1 MVVTLNSFIF
11 LFLSRPQ
18 TLLQN
23 GRLSIPTMR
32 QIRTQH
38 SPVNSSAHPPLSSSL
53 HSLPPV
59 PPTYHSPSPHSTT
72 PPLSMSHSPHYL
84 HRSNSSAASS
94 PATPTS
100 ESYSSTSLSTTSRT
114 QPMAPSP
121 FIATRLPSSIPVN
134 MLTQISNY
142 DLVDT
147 MVTLKPTSRDVI
159 MHGQVGVVK
168 RVTASDTASVH
179 LLNTSSDIHVPC
191 NSLEPVKPCQKDVIK
206 VIGGTHCLGR
216 IGTLMSVIGEHGI
229 VKFMRGDN
237 IAQIPLRNLGKYA
250 PTRESGVKA
259 VDYLMKSASSA
270 NSSQQTSS
278 SKEVSESPFNS
289 INSSATTTT
298 NFPFVALHYPSSTF
312 PFLIPG
318 ASPQGGNYVSL
329 SGTTIFPS
337 SVAATNDVTE
347 NSSLY
352 SSARIFPRMISPFMI
367 SPSHSE
373 TNSSNGMGPRNGL
386 SSHSSST
393 SSDQLNSIF
402 PHSSLSFMYPP
413 MVARGRTIKSDVSS
427 PTETTTPFSNNGGQA
442 PSFSF
447 VRQDSTERDSVQRPV
462 PTPDGL
468 LQPPHFHPSQHSS
481 RGSRPSVIQS
491 SSNQSGADPKQ
502 HPSRH
507 KGLLQP
513 SSAIEKAKAFMA
525 TAMGVYPSPSRG
537 GSVASPM
544 MRVHQDSRSV
554 GEGRAPPPYSTLKVG
569 ARMSGHDHHHQA
581 KMSPEER
588 IKQFIEKLVQNRRS
602 YAYRRNSGKTL
613 TCMYMYQ

>member
-1 MVVTLNSFIF
+1 MQQVCM
-11 LFLSRPQ
+11 Q
-18 TLLQN
+18 Q
-23 GRLSIPTMR
+23 
-32 QIRTQH
+32 
-38 SPVNSSAHPPLSSSL
+38 SPVNSAHPSLSSPL
-53 HSLPPV
+53 HP

-72 PPLSMSHSPHYL
+72 PPLPKSHSPHYL

-94 PATPTS
+94 PATPTN
-100 ESYSSTSLSTTSRT
+100 ESYGSTSLMTSSRT
-114 QPMAPSP
+114 QPVAPSP
-121 FIATRLPSSIPVN
+121 FVATRLPSSIPVN

-147 MVTLKPTSRDVI
+147 MVTLKSTSRDVI

-168 RVTASDTASVH
+168 RVTTNDTASVH
-179 LLNTSSDIHVPC
+179 LLSTSSDIHVPC
-191 NSLEPVKPCQKDVIK
+191 SSLEPIKPRQKDVVK

-237 IAQIPLRNLGKYA
+237 IAQIPLRNLGRYA

-270 NSSQQTSS
+270 NSSQQSPS
-278 SKEVSESPFNS
+278 LKEVSGSPFNS
-289 INSSATTTT
+289 INNSTTTATT
-298 NFPFVALHYPSSTF
+298 NFPFVALHYPGTAI

-318 ASPQGGNYVSL
+318 ASPQGGSYVSL

-347 NSSLY
+347 NSSPY
-352 SSARIFPRMISPFMI
+352 SSTRLFPSMISPFMM
-367 SPSHSE
+367 SPSHSN
-373 TNSSNGMGPRNGL
+373 TNSSNRIGTRNGL

-393 SSDQLNSIF
+393 SSDQLNSMF
-402 PHSSLSFMYPP
+402 PHNSLSFMYPP
-413 MVARGRTIKSDVSS
+413 MVARGRTIKSDVTS
-427 PTETTTPFSNNGGQA
+427 PTETTTPFSSNGEPA

-447 VRQDSTERDSVQRPV
+447 VRQDSTERDSVQRAI
-462 PTPDGL
+462 PTPDAL
-468 LQPPHFHPSQHSS
+468 LRPSHFHPSQHSS
-481 RGSRPSVIQS
+481 RSGRPSVIQS

-525 TAMGVYPSPSRG
+525 TAMGVCPPSNRG
-537 GSVASPM
+537 GGVVARGEGGVSSPM
-544 MRVHQDSRSV
+544 MRVHQDGRLVSD
-554 GEGRAPPPYSTLKVG
+554 GRAPPPYPTMKLGPRV
-569 ARMSGHDHHHQA
+569 SGHDHHQQL
-581 KMSPEER
+581 KMNPEDK
-588 IKQFIEKLVQNRRS
+588 IKHFIEKLVQNRRS
-602 YAYRRNSGKTL
+602 YAYRRNSGKIVL
-613 TCMYMYQ
+613 CERVYEREREREINHIYDFPSP